1 MRAIRLVLKP
11 SKIFIESASN
21 GIVLEVLC
29 VDRLGT
35 PPWLNRNIPRATL
48 KSLKQLPLLKICE
61 YADKQSLSTSV
72 SSP

>member
-1 MRAIRLVLKP
+1 MRAIRLFLKP
-11 SKIFIESASN
+11 SKIFIEVCVEWH
-21 GIVLEVLC
+21 VLEVLC

-61 YADKQSLSTSV
+61 YADKQSLRTSV